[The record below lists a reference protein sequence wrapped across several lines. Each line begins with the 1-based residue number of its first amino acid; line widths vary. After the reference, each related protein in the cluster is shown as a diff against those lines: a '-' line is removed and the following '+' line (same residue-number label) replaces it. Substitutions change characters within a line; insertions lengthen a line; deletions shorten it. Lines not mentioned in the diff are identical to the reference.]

1 MKRHLDLL
9 RNEGIDTSYA
19 DSFIG
24 DVLSRRELQSA
35 FTFHRLSPEQQ
46 ISELLGIIDDPADE
60 SQIQVLF
67 AKDNVP
73 SDLLEYYR
81 NKRSQKSIWLIWQL
95 ISNLRTRGSAAGV
108 LCLNKRKNRDTLAIC
123 IFTLLHSF
131 RNLRGV
137 YKRLDPWA
145 CPED

>member
-1 MKRHLDLL
+1 MNETFGSHEVVKDSFSVMHEAALGLL

-81 NKRSQKSIWLIWQL
+81 NKRSQKIDM
-95 ISNLRTRGSAAGV
+95 A
-108 LCLNKRKNRDTLAIC
+108 DLATDI
-123 IFTLLHSF
+123 
-131 RNLRGV
+131 
-137 YKRLDPWA
+137 
-145 CPED
+145 